1 MGSQIGSKTNVKI
14 YVLNLMM
21 AVGYPLDFNTL
32 NEALRQ
38 TDFIDYFDFADAF
51 HTMEDDG
58 LLEASGVNRLGEPCY
73 AVTAKGAC
81 VVESMRGTSCRL
93 CWRTAW
99 SAPCATWISSTGGSS
114 CPAGSNRVPEGDAIS
129 SARSPSG
136 TRQCCP

>member
-73 AVTAKGAC
+73 VVT
-81 VVESMRGTSCRL
+81 L
-93 CWRTAW
+93 AW
-99 SAPCATWISSTGGSS
+99 
-114 CPAGSNRVPEGDAIS
+114 
-129 SARSPSG
+129 
-136 TRQCCP
+136 

>member
-51 HTMEDDG
+51 HH
-58 LLEASGVNRLGEPCY
+58 
-73 AVTAKGAC
+73 
-81 VVESMRGTSCRL
+81 
-93 CWRTAW
+93 
-99 SAPCATWISSTGGSS
+99 GG
-114 CPAGSNRVPEGDAIS
+114 
-129 SARSPSG
+129 
-136 TRQCCP
+136 